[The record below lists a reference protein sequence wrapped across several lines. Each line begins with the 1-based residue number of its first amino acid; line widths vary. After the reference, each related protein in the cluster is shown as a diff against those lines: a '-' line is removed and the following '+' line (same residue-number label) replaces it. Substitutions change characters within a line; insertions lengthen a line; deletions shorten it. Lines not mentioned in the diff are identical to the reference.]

1 MQKKEDN
8 KEKALKRVQ
17 IYLILL
23 AFAISSTGISTAES
37 TSSGYDCVTA
47 EIKGV
52 SPASIGVDEEFT
64 VGINLHSCGGKVPEN
79 ITFEITSIPP
89 DIIVIENFV
98 TNIPKLYYG
107 SERYLVY
114 HMRTTP
120 DAKPGPHIIK
130 MKLTYGNENFKSET
144 YYQVEVR
151 VTGEYAEPGISSVK
165 TNPDYI
171 YEGDTVDLTLDIKN
185 FGKTI
190 AKSVLISLDHEFK
203 GIKNNTIGT
212 IGVNE
217 SQTVLFK
224 FKADKS
230 GEFKIPVIIE
240 YEDDFGKQRHEYE
253 LKFTVLDKK
262 ERLNIASFK
271 VDPSLPYIDDT
282 VELTMR
288 VENSGNRT
296 INSIRVY
303 VDHPF
308 KGLKESFIGTL
319 DPNEDG
325 PAVITF
331 IPDKAGEYELPVTI
345 TYSDDFGEAQIKTKV
360 NFIVLERNNA
370 AGSVLIGLL
379 ILAVIGGL
387 IYYNYK
393 TKKSKDKIIKQ
404 LMEGS
409 GDSADIKK

>member
-8 KEKALKRVQ
+8 KEKARKRIQ
-17 IYLILL
+17 TYLLL
-23 AFAISSTGISTAES
+23 LVFAISSTGISTAES
-37 TSSGYDCVTA
+37 TSSDYECVTA
-47 EIKGV
+47 EIKGI
-52 SPASIGVDEEFT
+52 SPSSIGVNEEFT
-64 VGINLHSCGGKVPEN
+64 VEINLESCGGKVPEN
-79 ITFEITSIPP
+79 ITFEITSVPP
-89 DIIVIENFV
+89 DIIVTEDLV
-98 TNIPKLYYG
+98 TNIPKLYYD

-114 HMRTTP
+114 HMRTIP
-120 DAKPGPHIIK
+120 EAKPGPHIIK
-130 MKLTYGNENFKSET
+130 MKLTYGNEEVKSIT

-151 VTGEYAEPGISSVK
+151 VVGEDAEPRISSIK

-185 FGKTI
+185 FGKAI
-190 AKSVLISLDHEFK
+190 AKSVVVNLDHEFK
-203 GIKNNTIGT
+203 GVKSTTIGT
-212 IGVNE
+212 IGLNE
-217 SQTVLFK
+217 SQTALFK
-224 FKADKS
+224 VKANKS

-253 LKFTVLDKK
+253 IIITVLDKK

-271 VDPSLPYIDDT
+271 VDPVLPYMGDT
-282 VELTMR
+282 IELTMR
-288 VENSGNRT
+288 IENSGNRT

-345 TYSDDFGEAQIKTKV
+345 TYSDDFGEEQIKTKI
-360 NFIVLERNNA
+360 NLIVLERNSGVGN
-370 AGSVLIGLL
+370 VVIGLL

-387 IYYNYK
+387 IYYNYR
-393 TKKSKDKIIKQ
+393 TKKSKDEVIKQ

-409 GDSADIKK
+409 SNSANNKK